1 VDQEHPWQTGFVQN
15 QVNRLDAVFPV
26 AAAVALAGQLAAFP
40 QGALRGDRMS
50 SYEQW
55 GQPLPDA
62 LQAEYRYGAAAIG
75 TGEMA
80 GGLER
85 FAEGAWRAGP
95 RPEDPG

>member
-1 VDQEHPWQTGFVQN
+1 
-15 QVNRLDAVFPV
+15 
-26 AAAVALAGQLAAFP
+26 
-40 QGALRGDRMS
+40 MS

-55 GQPLPDA
+55 GQSLPDA
-62 LQAEYRYGAAAIG
+62 LHTEYRYGSAAIG

-80 GGLER
+80 DGLER

>member
-1 VDQEHPWQTGFVQN
+1 
-15 QVNRLDAVFPV
+15 
-26 AAAVALAGQLAAFP
+26 
-40 QGALRGDRMS
+40 MS

-62 LQAEYRYGAAAIG
+62 LQAEYRHGTAAIG

>member
-1 VDQEHPWQTGFVQN
+1 MGL
-15 QVNRLDAVFPV
+15 VNRVVPT
-26 AAAVALAGQLAAFP
+26 GRRSP
-40 QGALRGDRMS
+40 QRSGWPASLPLSRRAALRSDRLS
-50 SYEQW
+50 AYEQW